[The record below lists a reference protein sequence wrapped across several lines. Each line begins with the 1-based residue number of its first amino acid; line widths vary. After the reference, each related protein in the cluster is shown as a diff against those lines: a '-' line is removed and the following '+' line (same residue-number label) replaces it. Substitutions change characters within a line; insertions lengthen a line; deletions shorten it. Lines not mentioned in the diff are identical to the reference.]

1 MRQRVWEG
9 RTGGGNIGQK
19 GLYWFFRFIDVR
31 FGYLGLRFAVIFYMI
46 FARQRCL
53 AIYRYF
59 RQQHGYSVWKSWCKT
74 YRNHY
79 LFGQTVLDK
88 FAVFSGNAKHYRL
101 TVSGKEHFERILE
114 GESGC
119 IVASSHVGNFEIA
132 GYLMG
137 QSKKRMNGIIFGGE
151 AEVVQHLRSG
161 ILGSHNVRLIPVSSD
176 MSHIFQI
183 HAALSAGEIV
193 SMPCDRVFS
202 GNKIVEYDFL
212 GGRACFPAGAY
223 YLAERFK
230 VKILAFFV
238 MKEAPLHYHL
248 HIRPLQIVDSVNIG
262 KEDRVRALG
271 ECFVSEL
278 SDIVKKYPE
287 QWYNFY
293 NFWNTNG

>member
-1 MRQRVWEG
+1 MHQRAWEG
-9 RTGGGNIGQK
+9 RTGGGNIGQR
-19 GLYWFFRFIDVR
+19 GLFWFFRYVDVR
-31 FGYLGLRFAVIFYMI
+31 FGYLGLRFVVIFYMI
-46 FARQRCL
+46 FARKRCL

-59 RQQHGYSVWKSWCKT
+59 RLRQGYSFWKAWCKT

-79 LFGQTVLDK
+79 FFGQTVLDK
-88 FAVFSGNAKHYRL
+88 FAVFSGNGRHYHL
-101 TVSGKEHFERILE
+101 TISGREYFEKVLE
-114 GESGC
+114 GERGC

-132 GYLMG
+132 GYLME

-151 AEVVQHLRSG
+151 AEVVQRLRSQ

-202 GNKIVEYDFL
+202 GNKVLEYDFL
-212 GGRACFPAGAY
+212 GSRACFPAGAY
-223 YLAERFK
+223 YLAERFQ
-230 VKILAFFV
+230 VNMLAFFV
-238 MKEAPLHYHL
+238 MKESALHYHL
-248 HIRPLQIVDSVNIG
+248 HIRPLQIDVSVTG
-262 KEDRVRALG
+262 REARVKALG
-271 ECFVSEL
+271 ECFVREL

-293 NFWNTNG
+293 NFWSTNE